1 VPIGVPYNATFAFN
15 KLTALVTSVQVETPV
30 AEIVDMTGVGDATGH
45 TVQVATGAIT
55 GGAVTIDYIHDGAG
69 ADPQTVIGTTGTL
82 VFISSAYSVRRQA
95 ILESASVTA
104 QTADVVRGQ
113 LKFRMTD
120 STV

>member
-1 VPIGVPYNATFAFN
+1 MSIGVPYNATFTFN
-15 KLTALVTSVQVETPV
+15 GFAATVTSVQVETPV
-30 AEIVDMTGVGDATGH
+30 SEIVDMTGVTDPTGH
-45 TVQVATGAIT
+45 TVQVATGDIR
-55 GGAVTIDYIHDGAG
+55 GGAVTVDFLYAG
-69 ADPQTVIGTTGTL
+69 STDPQTLIGTNGILAFT
-82 VFISSAYSVRRQA
+82 SSAYSVARRA

>member
-1 VPIGVPYNATFAFN
+1 VPIGVPYNATFTFN
-15 KLTALVTSVQVETPV
+15 GIAATVTSVQVETPV
-30 AEIVDMTGVGDATGH
+30 AEIVDMTGVGDATGY

-55 GGAVTIDYIHDGAG
+55 GGAVTVDFLYAG
-69 ADPQTVIGTTGTL
+69 GTDPQTLVGTNGILAFT
-82 VFISSAYSVRRQA
+82 SSAYSVSRRA